1 MVKHTPTIGRQQPTN
16 CVSVFDNSV
25 GLALKGLKYAV
36 GVSHDK
42 INISPAGIYMFK
54 VSNENTRTMFEIF
67 SKLTTKAQE

>member
-36 GVSHDK
+36 GVSHGTLIK
-42 INISPAGIYMFK
+42 SISVQQVF
-54 VSNENTRTMFEIF
+54 TC
-67 SKLTTKAQE
+67 SKSAMKTLEQCLKFVQS